1 MGWKS
6 STFVHLLYFLSI
18 LLGGFFINIIQA
30 LLFFTLKQINKDL
43 YHKINYYL
51 TYGVQT
57 LLVFLVDWWCKVELR
72 LHMDDET
79 NKEFGRKHALITL
92 NHTYEVDMFTG
103 WLVAE
108 RTGILGA
115 TKGVTKKSLAYLP
128 TIGWTWRC
136 SDYIVVNRNFD
147 KDKEVIQKT
156 CNILGDYPFP
166 TWMAVFPEGTRF
178 TATKHA
184 ASMEFAQKSG
194 IPTLKRHLIPRT
206 RGFVQLV
213 QSLKGKYPVL
223 YDYTISYNKKEGA
236 EPRFYDI
243 LCGKPMI
250 CEIYIR
256 QFNFEDLPDDDEGI
270 SEWLQ
275 QLFREKDELLDSYI
289 NTGSFTAENTH
300 PAHPVFVPERRPY
313 SLLNTGAW
321 AIVML
326 YLLVVG
332 AATMIKSGVI
342 GVVVLILGTALA
354 FYGLQV
360 MISLT
365 RVDKASQYGISSH
378 KNSSHK
384 NK

>member
-1 MGWKS
+1 MGWQNN
-6 STFVHLLYFLSI
+6 TFVHLLYFLSLI
-18 LLGGFFINIIQA
+18 LGGIVINVIQV
-30 LLFFTLKQINKDL
+30 LLFFTLKQFNKEL
-43 YHKINYYL
+43 YHEINYYL
-51 TYGVQT
+51 VYGVQT
-57 LLVFLVDWWCKVELR
+57 LIVFLVDWWCKVELR
-72 LHMDDET
+72 LHIDDET

-115 TKGVTKKSLAYLP
+115 TKGVTKRSLANLP
-128 TIGWTWRC
+128 TIGLTWRT
-136 SDYIVVNRNFD
+136 SDYIIVNRNFE
-147 KDKEVIQKT
+147 KDQKVIQNT
-156 CNILGDYPFP
+156 CKILGDYPFP

-184 ASMEFAQKSG
+184 ASMEFATKSG
-194 IPTLKRHLIPRT
+194 LPTLKRHLIPRT

-223 YDYTISYNKKEGA
+223 YDYTISYNVKDGA
-236 EPRFYDI
+236 EPHLHNI

-256 QFNFEDLPDDDEGI
+256 RFNFDDLPDDENGI

-275 QLFREKDELLDSYI
+275 QLFREKDELLDSYL
-289 NTGSFTAENTH
+289 NTGSFTEENKH
-300 PAHPVFVPERRPY
+300 PAHPVIVPERRPY
-313 SLLNTGAW
+313 SLLNIGFW
-321 AIVML
+321 SIVML
-326 YLLVVG
+326 FLLMFG
-332 AATMIKSGVI
+332 AATLIKTGVI
-342 GVVVLILGTALA
+342 GVIILMVIIGLA
-354 FYGLQV
+354 YFGLQL

-365 RVDKASQYGISSH
+365 RIDKGSKYGSSC
-378 KNSSHK
+378 HK